1 MSIFNLVTH
10 VSTNLFRA
18 YTIYKFLDVFLYLR
32 KGKSVIIAN
41 YGIFFCLTLGMHF
54 MFQSPK
60 INFVCNLTLIY
71 FLTWLYRGSQKK
83 KIFLTVLI
91 YGINMFC
98 DILSVFLL
106 FDYTAG
112 SVFHQVAPYV
122 TVTLFWICEYLI

>member
-18 YTIYKFLDVFLYLR
+18 YTIYKFLDVFLSLR

-71 FLTWLYRGSQKK
+71 FLTWLYQGSQKK
-83 KIFLTVLI
+83 RFFLR
-91 YGINMFC
+91 Y
-98 DILSVFLL
+98 
-106 FDYTAG
+106 
-112 SVFHQVAPYV
+112 
-122 TVTLFWICEYLI
+122 